1 MQRATLPIEI
11 KRNSQT
17 EFEPLLDSRG
27 RGIAQNSPQNSSAN
41 GPPWRDSIH
50 PDWQALAFPQ
60 LRVERLGA
68 RYNRP
73 QLSMPPQL

>member
-17 EFEPLLDSRG
+17 DLSPFL
-27 RGIAQNSPQNSSAN
+27 IATRPRNCSKFTQNSSAN